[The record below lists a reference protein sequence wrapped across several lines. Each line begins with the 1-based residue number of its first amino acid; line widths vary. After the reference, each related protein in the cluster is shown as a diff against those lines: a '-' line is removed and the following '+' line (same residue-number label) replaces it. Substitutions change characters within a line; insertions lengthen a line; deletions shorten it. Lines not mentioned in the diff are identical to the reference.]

1 MKKYNVKDISLAEQ
15 GMKNI
20 EFAEMQMKGLLKL
33 RERFSKEKPLKAY
46 KVGMALHI
54 TKETA
59 ALVRTIAAGGAEVA
73 IASCNP
79 LSTQDDVAAALA
91 KEGFHVYGWKGEN
104 TKEYYENINHVLDF
118 QPQLTIDDGADLV
131 NEIHT
136 KRTDLLKNIIGG
148 SEETTTGVIRL
159 RAMEKDGALKYPII
173 AVNDSKTK
181 HLMDNFIGTAQST
194 IDGILRATNILIAGK
209 NFVVSGYGN
218 CGKGVA
224 ARAKGMGASVIVSEV
239 DPFKA
244 LQAFYD
250 GFRVMPIAKASEIGE
265 IFVTVTGNKNVI
277 SFDHMKKMKDGVIL
291 ANSGHFNAEIE
302 LDILEKNATKT
313 KIRPSMDQY
322 NLNGRKLFVLGEG
335 RLINLAAAEG
345 HPSEIMAL
353 SFMNQAL
360 AMEYIV
366 KNKGKLQSKVYVL
379 PEEIDN
385 SIALVHLQSLGI
397 EIDTLTA
404 EQKKY
409 LSSWN
414 EGT

>member
-1 MKKYNVKDISLAEQ
+1 MKEPQKKLIL
-15 GMKNI
+15 I
-20 EFAEMQMKGLLKL
+20 ITPRRKGG
-33 RERFSKEKPLKAY
+33 PW
-46 KVGMALHI
+46 
-54 TKETA
+54 
-59 ALVRTIAAGGAEVA
+59 
-73 IASCNP
+73 
-79 LSTQDDVAAALA
+79 Q
-91 KEGFHVYGWKGEN
+91 W
-104 TKEYYENINHVLDF
+104 
-118 QPQLTIDDGADLV
+118 GADLV

-250 GFRVMPIAKASEIGE
+250 GFRVMPISKASEIGD
-265 IFVTVTGNKNVI
+265 IFVTVTGDKNVI
-277 SFDHMKKMKDGVIL
+277 SFDHMKKMRDGVIL

-302 LDILEKNATKT
+302 LDTLEKNAAKT

-322 NLNGRKLFVLGEG
+322 NLNGKKLFVLGEG

-360 AMEYIV
+360 AMEYII
-366 KNKGKLQSKVYVL
+366 KNKGKLQPKVYRL

-385 SIALVHLQSLGI
+385 DIALVHLQSLGI

-409 LSSWN
+409 LSSWQ

>member
-1 MKKYNVKDISLAEQ
+1 
-15 GMKNI
+15 
-20 EFAEMQMKGLLKL
+20 
-33 RERFSKEKPLKAY
+33 
-46 KVGMALHI
+46 
-54 TKETA
+54 
-59 ALVRTIAAGGAEVA
+59 
-73 IASCNP
+73 
-79 LSTQDDVAAALA
+79 
-91 KEGFHVYGWKGEN
+91 VYG
-104 TKEYYENINHVLDF
+104 
-118 QPQLTIDDGADLV
+118 
-131 NEIHT
+131 
-136 KRTDLLKNIIGG
+136 
-148 SEETTTGVIRL
+148 TG
-159 RAMEKDGALKYPII
+159 
-173 AVNDSKTK
+173 
-181 HLMDNFIGTAQST
+181 QST
-194 IDGILRATNILIAGK
+194 MDGILRSTNILIAGK

-224 ARAKGMGASVIVSEV
+224 ARAKGMGASIIVCEV
-239 DPFKA
+239 DPLRA
-244 LQAFYD
+244 LQAHMD
-250 GFRVMPIAKASEIGE
+250 GFKVMPLLNAAKIGD

-277 SFDHMKKMKDGVIL
+277 SFDHMKNMKDGVIL
-291 ANSGHFNAEIE
+291 ANAGHFNAELE
-302 LDILEKNATKT
+302 LDTLEKYAKKT

-322 NLNGRKLFVLGEG
+322 NLDGKRLFVLGEG

>member
-1 MKKYNVKDISLAEQ
+1 MKYNVKDISLADQ
-15 GMKNI
+15 GEKNI
-20 EFAEMQMKGLLKL
+20 EFAEMQMKGLLKI
-33 RERFSKEKPLKAY
+33 RERFNKEKPLKGY

-59 ALVRTIAAGGAEVA
+59 ALVRTISAGGAEVA

-91 KEGFHVYGWKGEN
+91 KEGFHVFGWKGEN

-118 QPQLTIDDGADLV
+118 QPQLTIDDCADLV

-148 SEETTTGVIRL
+148 SEETTTGGIRL
-159 RAMEKDGALKYPII
+159 RAMEKDGAMKYPII

-250 GFRVMPIAKASEIGE
+250 
-265 IFVTVTGNKNVI
+265 
-277 SFDHMKKMKDGVIL
+277 
-291 ANSGHFNAEIE
+291 
-302 LDILEKNATKT
+302 
-313 KIRPSMDQY
+313 
-322 NLNGRKLFVLGEG
+322 
-335 RLINLAAAEG
+335 
-345 HPSEIMAL
+345 
-353 SFMNQAL
+353 
-360 AMEYIV
+360 
-366 KNKGKLQSKVYVL
+366 
-379 PEEIDN
+379 
-385 SIALVHLQSLGI
+385 
-397 EIDTLTA
+397 
-404 EQKKY
+404 
-409 LSSWN
+409 
-414 EGT
+414 

>member
-1 MKKYNVKDISLAEQ
+1 MKYNVKDISLADQ
-15 GMKNI
+15 GEKNI
-20 EFAEMQMKGLLKL
+20 EFAEMQMKGLLKV
-33 RERFSKEKPLKAY
+33 RDRFSKEKPLKGY

-91 KEGFHVYGWKGEN
+91 KEGFHVFGWKGEN
-104 TKEYYENINHVLDF
+104 TKEYYDNINHVLDF

-136 KRTDLLKNIIGG
+136 KRTDLLKNIVGG

-173 AVNDSKTK
+173 AVNDSNTK
-181 HLMDNFIGTAQST
+181 HLMDNYLGTAQST

-209 NFVVSGYGN
+209 NFVVCGYGN

-224 ARAKGMGASVIVSEV
+224 MRAKGMGASVIVSEV

-250 GFRVMPIAKASEIGE
+250 GFRVMPISKASEIGE
-265 IFVTVTGNKNVI
+265 IFVTVTGDKNVI
-277 SFDHMKKMKDGVIL
+277 SFDHMKKMRDGVIL
-291 ANSGHFNAEIE
+291 ANAGHFNAEIE
-302 LDILEKNATKT
+302 LDTLEKNAKKT
-313 KIRPSMDQY
+313 KIRASMDQY

-345 HPSEIMAL
+345 HPSEIMSL

-366 KNKGKLQSKVYVL
+366 KNKDKLQSKVYVL
-379 PEEIDN
+379 PKEIDN
-385 SIALVHLQSLGI
+385 DIALVHLQSLGI

-409 LSSWN
+409 LSSWK

>member
-250 GFRVMPIAKASEIGE
+250 GFRVMPISKASEIGD
-265 IFVTVTGNKNVI
+265 IFVTVTGDKNVI
-277 SFDHMKKMKDGVIL
+277 SFDHMKKMRDGVIL

-302 LDILEKNATKT
+302 LDTLEKNAAKT

-322 NLNGRKLFVLGEG
+322 NLNGKKLFVLGEG

-360 AMEYIV
+360 AMEYII
-366 KNKGKLQSKVYVL
+366 KNKGKLQPKVYRL

-385 SIALVHLQSLGI
+385 DIALVHLQSLGI

-409 LSSWN
+409 LSSWQ